1 MVNSAMAQTGETRAH
16 GGDLDRAV
24 ARFGGARADWIDL
37 STGINPHAWP
47 LQQVLQAMPAS
58 VWQALPDRHAQDRLL
73 DVARQ
78 AYGLHPSNGI
88 VAAPGTQAL
97 IQLMPRLASGSRVA
111 VRHPSY
117 NEHRG
122 VFAGAGWQVTT
133 GPVADTVICVNPNNP
148 DGQRTS
154 TGDLMDIAANVGTLI
169 VDEAFMDMTEDESLC
184 RFALPGNVVVLRS
197 FGKFFGLA
205 GLRLGFAVGAP
216 ETTHSLSRLL
226 GPWAVA
232 GPTLHLGTAALSDH
246 QWIAGMKQTLARDT
260 FRLQELLRAAG
271 LGQPV
276 GTDLFQTVRTPDAP
290 VLHEALARAQIWT
303 RIFDGWPGHI
313 RFGLPA
319 SDAAFARLGQAL
331 SPGAT

>member
-1 MVNSAMAQTGETRAH
+1 MTQAGETRAH

-24 ARFGGARADWIDL
+24 ARFGGSRAEWIDL

-47 LQQVLQAMPAS
+47 LQQALQSMPAS
-58 VWQALPDRHAQDRLL
+58 VWQALPDRQAQDRLL
-73 DVARQ
+73 DAARR

-97 IQLMPRLASGSRVA
+97 IQLMPRLSSGEQVS

-122 VFAGAGWQVTT
+122 VFADAGWQVTT
-133 GPVADTVICVNPNNP
+133 GPVADTVVHVNPNNP
-148 DGQRTS
+148 DGHRTS
-154 TGDLMDIAANVGTLI
+154 IDDLMALAAHVGTLI

-184 RFALPGNVVVLRS
+184 RRTLPANVVVLRS

-216 ETTHSLSRLL
+216 EAMDRINRLL

-232 GPTLHLGTAALSDH
+232 GPTLHLGTAALNDH

-260 FRLQELLRAAG
+260 SRLRETLRAAG
-271 LGQPV
+271 LDRLS
-276 GTDLFQTVRTPDAP
+276 GTDLFQTAGTPDAP
-290 VLHEALARAQIWT
+290 ALHETLARAHIWT

-319 SDAAFARLGQAL
+319 SDTAFARLEQAL
-331 SPGAT
+331 PKGAT

>member
-1 MVNSAMAQTGETRAH
+1 MVNSAMAQAGETRAH

-24 ARFGGARADWIDL
+24 ARFGGSRAEWVDL

-47 LQQVLQAMPAS
+47 LQQALQAMPGS

-73 DVARQ
+73 DAARR

-97 IQLMPRLASGSRVA
+97 IQLMPCLSSGRQVS

-122 VFAGAGWQVTT
+122 VFADAGWQVTT
-133 GPVADTVICVNPNNP
+133 QPRAATVVCVNPNNP
-148 DGQRTS
+148 DGHRTS
-154 TGDLMDIAANVGTLI
+154 GSDLMDLAADVGTLI

-184 RFALPGNVVVLRS
+184 RRALPANVVVLRS

-216 ETTHSLSRLL
+216 ETTYRLNRLL

-232 GPTLHLGTAALSDH
+232 GPALHLGAAALNDH
-246 QWIAGMKQTLARDT
+246 QWIAEMKQTLARDT
-260 FRLQELLRAAG
+260 CRLREMLRAAG

-276 GTDLFQTVRTPDAP
+276 GTDLFQTAGTPDAP
-290 VLHEALARAQIWT
+290 ALHEALARAHIWT

-319 SDAAFARLGQAL
+319 SATAFARLEQAL
-331 SPGAT
+331 PKGMT